1 MNLAYFTYVYSQAI
15 LAQEHIQTRVPESV
29 IGLFGTSFS
38 FILKF
43 FGGVFLLFLLSA
55 LVSHLLKLNKYYD
68 ELRK

>member
-1 MNLAYFTYVYSQAI
+1 MNLAYFAYVYSQVI
-15 LAQEHIQTRVPESV
+15 LAQEHFQTRVPESV
-29 IGLFGTSFS
+29 MGLFGTSFS

-68 ELRK
+68 ELGK